1 MNVRV
6 AYRETKTDDVYI
18 LVYEHGSDGI
28 WRIRAEQHP
37 DNPFDNAVYSCHL
50 YSNGEIC
57 VDHSKFAPRALD
69 QAKACAYLWMEGYSQ
84 YVRTGVFPA
93 TGARVRV

>member
-1 MNVRV
+1 MIVRNE
-6 AYRETKTDDVYI
+6 YRESATRDHYI
-18 LVYEHGSDGI
+18 IRYEQGSDGI
-28 WRIRAEQHP
+28 WRIYAEHHP
-37 DNPFDNAVYSCHL
+37 ENPYSSAVTSCHL
-50 YSNGEIC
+50 YPSGEVC
-57 VDHSKFAPRALD
+57 VNRSKFAPRELD